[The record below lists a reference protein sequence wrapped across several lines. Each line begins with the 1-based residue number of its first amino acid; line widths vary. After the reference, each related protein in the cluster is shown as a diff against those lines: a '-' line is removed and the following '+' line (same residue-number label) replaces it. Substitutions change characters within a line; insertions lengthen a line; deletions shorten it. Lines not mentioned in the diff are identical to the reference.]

1 MTKGGEVE
9 ALFGIRWIHVFE
21 EDTVDA
27 EVYRPE
33 TQDVPLSRR
42 PRCRLELSPD
52 GTARILVP
60 GPDDR
65 LVESHGIWRSEGE
78 RESRGGGAAVRLIRV
93 REHSQARLV
102 VARQR
107 PPGRL

>member
-1 MTKGGEVE
+1 MTKGDEVE
-9 ALFGIRWIHVFE
+9 CLFGIRWIHVFE

-60 GPDDR
+60 GPADR
-65 LVESHGIWRSEGE
+65 LVESRGVWRPEGE
-78 RESRGGGAAVRLIRV
+78 RASVGARGSPGEEAAVRLIRV

-102 VARQR
+102 VAR
-107 PPGRL
+107 